1 MDSVRVESGEIRELV
16 RAAARS
22 TNVRMKLP
30 SADYVVLLYV
40 PPHQVLA
47 PLVGSFRL
55 IAITSCAGRSAYFVP
70 ELAIRSIR
78 TPSRGSISQVY
89 LVWLELVRRYA
100 KSGLTT
106 SLIVRCQS
114 SDFWPGHCNWWL
126 PVGLLQDVAVF
137 CYNLIEHL
145 VRNRIIILFE
155 DWSYFIKHSPG
166 ISSTESGI
174 FCDEF
179 YRTDNEFCT
188 WSDHRCRTRLLV

>member
-1 MDSVRVESGEIRELV
+1 MSNIHTLRILIKIKEQYTRLRRDCGTGTWQLIIHVDSVRVESEEIRELV

-22 TNVRMKLP
+22 TNVRVKLP
-30 SADYVVLLYV
+30 SAVYVVLLYV

-70 ELAIRSIR
+70 ESAIRSIR
-78 TPSRGSISQVY
+78 TPSLGSISQVY
-89 LVWLELVRRYA
+89 RVWLELVRRYA

-126 PVGLLQDVAVF
+126 PVGLLQGCCSIF
-137 CYNLIEHL
+137 L
-145 VRNRIIILFE
+145 RFNRG
-155 DWSYFIKHSPG
+155 SRS
-166 ISSTESGI
+166 
-174 FCDEF
+174 
-179 YRTDNEFCT
+179 
-188 WSDHRCRTRLLV
+188 